1 MKGRLGTSPFPRNFL
16 FGTASSSYQFEGAVL
31 ADGKGLNN
39 WDNFTHKPGNIIDGS
54 TGDIAVDHYHR
65 YLEDLDLMEYIGVDS
80 YRFSISW
87 ARILPNRVKFWATFN
102 EPNVAVI
109 RGYRSGIYPPSHC
122 SGLFGNCK
130 EGDSQREPFIA
141 AHNIILSHV
150 AAVSIYRTKYQKEQE
165 GSIGIVISAIW
176 FEPISNS
183 LEDKLAAERAQAFY
197 MNWFLDPI
205 QFGKYPAEMHEILG
219 SSLPEFS
226 KYDLEKL
233 KNGLDFIGINQYTTF
248 YVKDCIFSKC
258 EPGPG
263 NSKPEGFTL
272 WFVQD
277 KGVFVGEPTD
287 LYWLHVYPRGMYK
300 IVTYIKERF
309 NNLPMYIT
317 ENGFGEKDKPTEVL
331 LNDVRRVD
339 YLSSYLDALATAV
352 RVFIAL
358 FLSEM
363 LLLLPCH
370 PKTLKQKLDSSPLP
384 PNFLFGTASSSYQF
398 EGAYLSEGKGLSNWD
413 VFSHQPGIQPFV
425 TLTHFDSPQEIE
437 DRYGA
442 WLNPKSQFLDPI
454 IYGKYPEEMIKIL
467 GPSTLPE
474 FSSKD
479 MEKLKNGLDFIGINH
494 YSSYHIQDCI
504 HSVCEPGKGVTK
516 TEGFSRQSSIGESTD
531 LDWQNIYPHGMEKIV
546 NYVKERY
553 NNIPMYITEN
563 GYGEKSTPNSTT
575 TEELLNDVKRVEYMA
590 GYLEALLT
598 AVRGGADVRGY
609 FAWSLLDNF
618 EWTFGYTVRFGLH
631 HVDYASLRRTP
642 KLSAIWIYITRKL
655 KKGLD
660 FIGINHYTS
669 YHIQDCIY
677 SVCEPGREVTKTEG
691 FYRQSSIG
699 ESVYLEALL
708 TAVRNGA
715 DVRGYFA
722 WSLLDNFEWTFAYT
736 VRFELHHVDYATSR
750 KTPKLSA
757 IWNKNSL

>member
-1 MKGRLGTSPFPRNFL
+1 MK
-16 FGTASSSYQFEGAVL
+16 
-31 ADGKGLNN
+31 
-39 WDNFTHKPGNIIDGS
+39 
-54 TGDIAVDHYHR
+54 
-65 YLEDLDLMEYIGVDS
+65 
-80 YRFSISW
+80 FS
-87 ARILPNRVKFWATFN
+87 
-102 EPNVAVI
+102 
-109 RGYRSGIYPPSHC
+109 
-122 SGLFGNCK
+122 
-130 EGDSQREPFIA
+130 
-141 AHNIILSHV
+141 
-150 AAVSIYRTKYQKEQE
+150 
-165 GSIGIVISAIW
+165 
-176 FEPISNS
+176 
-183 LEDKLAAERAQAFY
+183 
-197 MNWFLDPI
+197 
-205 QFGKYPAEMHEILG
+205 
-219 SSLPEFS
+219 
-226 KYDLEKL
+226 
-233 KNGLDFIGINQYTTF
+233 
-248 YVKDCIFSKC
+248 
-258 EPGPG
+258 
-263 NSKPEGFTL
+263 
-272 WFVQD
+272 
-277 KGVFVGEPTD
+277 
-287 LYWLHVYPRGMYK
+287 
-300 IVTYIKERF
+300 
-309 NNLPMYIT
+309 
-317 ENGFGEKDKPTEVL
+317 
-331 LNDVRRVD
+331 
-339 YLSSYLDALATAV
+339 

-413 VFSHQPGIQPFV
+413 VFSHQPGKIIDGSNGDVAVDHYHRYQEDISLMESLGVNSYRFSISWSRILPKGRFGDVNVAGINYYNKLIDALLLKGIQPFV

-442 WLNPKSQFLDPI
+442 WLNPKSQEDFGYFADICFKSFGDRVKYWITFNEPNLQVILSYRTGAYPPSHCSKQFGNCSKGDSEKEPFMAAHNIILSHATAVHIYRTKYQKDQGGSIGIVLHAAWLEPISNSTADEIAVERAQSFFMNWFLDPI

-642 KLSAIWIYITRKL
+642 KLSAIWYKQ
-655 KKGLD
+655 
-660 FIGINHYTS
+660 FIVKHQIIKS
-669 YHIQDCIY
+669 
-677 SVCEPGREVTKTEG
+677 KT
-691 FYRQSSIG
+691 Q
-699 ESVYLEALL
+699 
-708 TAVRNGA
+708 
-715 DVRGYFA
+715 
-722 WSLLDNFEWTFAYT
+722 
-736 VRFELHHVDYATSR
+736 
-750 KTPKLSA
+750 
-757 IWNKNSL
+757 